1 MILSGGE
8 KQRMAWARLFLRRP
22 RFGLLDEASAGVS
35 VEVLEHLYETAA
47 SYDITLLTISHEPA
61 GEPPAPT
68 PSEDCHAPS
77 RHARH
82 FVRSEELT
90 VVWLLLRSGAFSL
103 SDGGASG
110 GRQVAAA
117 PERSGAGGGG
127 AGDPR
132 QGNCDAG
139 WHQVQGRRLTER
151 SGCCRVVCKENFR
164 SRTRSI
170 HRSAPAASAPR
181 PAATG

>member
-68 PSEDCHAPS
+68 PSEDCHGPS
-77 RHARH
+77 RHGWGCPARH
-82 FVRSEELT
+82 FVRSEEL
-90 VVWLLLRSGAFSL
+90 S
-103 SDGGASG
+103 
-110 GRQVAAA
+110 
-117 PERSGAGGGG
+117 
-127 AGDPR
+127 
-132 QGNCDAG
+132 
-139 WHQVQGRRLTER
+139 
-151 SGCCRVVCKENFR
+151 SGCCCAVERFHSQTVELLGDGKWQLLQ
-164 SRTRSI
+164 
-170 HRSAPAASAPR
+170 SAAEQGEEAPEPPAKAI
-181 PAATG
+181 ATPGGTKYKAVD